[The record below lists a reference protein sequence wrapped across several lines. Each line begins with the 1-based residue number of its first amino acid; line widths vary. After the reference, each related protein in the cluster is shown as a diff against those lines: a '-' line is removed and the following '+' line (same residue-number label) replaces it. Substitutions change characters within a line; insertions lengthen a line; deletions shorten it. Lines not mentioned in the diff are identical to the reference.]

1 VRSTLRRTG
10 TPRRRSAQGLLSAA
24 TGDVSHLVRQEIEL
38 AKAETKEELRTAAR
52 AGAMFG
58 AAAVVGF
65 LALLLALFAA
75 AWGLAEVMPAG
86 VAFLIVALVAGAVAF
101 CAFTV
106 GRERFKHFDPVPQ
119 QTAETIKE
127 DVEWFKTRKN

>member
-1 VRSTLRRTG
+1 MSMQPTDDRSIG
-10 TPRRRSAQGLLSAA
+10 ELLSTA
-24 TGDVSHLVRQEIEL
+24 TADIGHLVRQEIEL
-38 AKAETKEELRTAAR
+38 AKTETKDELRTAAR

-75 AWGLAEVMPAG
+75 AWGLAELMPIG
-86 VAFLIVALVAGAVAF
+86 VAFLIVALVAGVA
-101 CAFTV
+101 AFFAFSV
-106 GRERFKHFDPVPQ
+106 GRERFKDFDPVPQ

-127 DVEWFKTRKN
+127 DVEWLKTRKN

>member
-1 VRSTLRRTG
+1 VSMQPTDDRSIG
-10 TPRRRSAQGLLSAA
+10 ELLSTA
-24 TGDVSHLVRQEIEL
+24 TADVGRLVRQEIEL
-38 AKAETKEELRTAAR
+38 AKTETKEELRTAAR

-75 AWGLAEVMPAG
+75 AWGLAEVMPVG
-86 VAFLIVALVAGAVAF
+86 VAFLIVALVAGTVAF
-101 CAFTV
+101 VAFSV
-106 GRERFKHFDPVPQ
+106 GRERFKEFDPVPQ

-127 DVEWFKTRKN
+127 DVEWLKTRKN